1 MGKFDKILLLSDID
15 GTLTDREQ
23 ALPQSNLEAIQYF
36 KANGGAFTIATGRLH
51 DYFRERGFDKLINAP
66 CVLLNG
72 AGIYDFKTNSYL
84 KLCSFND
91 DYKKTVE
98 YAMSIGGYRFIHYL
112 YKNGGIDS
120 RDIDYIPDSP
130 CKFVVVFDDE
140 ECAVNMC
147 NALQQRYKDRY
158 NIFRSWNT
166 GVEVLPKG
174 ANKGIALEYLKQMLA
189 NITVTAAIGDYE
201 NDIALLEHA
210 DISFATGNAIDVLK
224 SKADYIVCDHSN
236 GAVKEMIDILDKMYK

>member
-23 ALPQSNLEAIQYF
+23 KLPQSNLEAIQYF
-36 KANGGAFTIATGRLH
+36 KANGGTFTIATGRLH

-120 RDIDYIPDSP
+120 RDIDYIPDNP
-130 CKFVVVFDDE
+130 CKFVAVFDDE
-140 ECAVNMC
+140 KAAVNMC
-147 NALQQRYKDRY
+147 NALQQKYSDRY
-158 NIFRSWNT
+158 NIFRSWDT

-174 ANKGIALEYLKQMLA
+174 ADKGSALEYLKQELCG
-189 NITVTAAIGDYE
+189 IDITAAIGDYE
-201 NDIALLEHA
+201 NDITLIERA
-210 DISFATGNAIDVLK
+210 DVSFATGNAIDVLK

>member
-23 ALPQSNLEAIQYF
+23 KLPQSNLEAIQYF
-36 KANGGAFTIATGRLH
+36 KQNGGAFTIATGRLH

-112 YKNGGIDS
+112 FQNGGIDS

-140 ECAVNMC
+140 ERAVNMC

-158 NIFRSWNT
+158 NIFRSWDT

-174 ANKGIALEYLKQMLA
+174 ADKGSALEYLKQELCG
-189 NITVTAAIGDYE
+189 IDITAAIGDYE
-201 NDIALLEHA
+201 NDITLIERA
-210 DISFATGNAIDVLK
+210 DVSFATGNAIDVLK